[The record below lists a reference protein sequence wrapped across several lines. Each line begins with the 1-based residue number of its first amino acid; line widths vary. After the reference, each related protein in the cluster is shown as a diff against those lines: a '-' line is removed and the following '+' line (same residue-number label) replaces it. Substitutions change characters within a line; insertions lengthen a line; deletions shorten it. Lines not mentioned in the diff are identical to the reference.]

1 MEGKEPAQ
9 LRPGLLATWF
19 WPAVLA
25 LTLLVIVL
33 VTQWLLSLEL
43 NAGFW
48 ELLRLQWVAAA
59 ILVQGLSMALAVLN
73 WKWVLEL
80 NGAEGITFRHAL
92 AMLGL
97 NAIGKYA
104 PGKVVGVL
112 ARGAWLVRRN
122 GGAGLAVRSTL
133 VEQAAMF
140 HVGAALALF
149 AWLMK
154 EAQVPVAALLAVLAL
169 LSVPLLSRWG
179 GSLVSWASQR
189 LGRGAVDPDNLV
201 DAFARSYCAAC
212 CSMLAIWVATV
223 LVLYCCILSFGQV
236 IQLDVWWLTWVV
248 SLAYLGGFAAFFLP
262 AGIGA
267 REGVMVV
274 MLGTQMDLGVAVYV
288 ALLHRLV
295 TLVVDCLLGAA
306 ALARE
311 PIAPQGVAWA
321 GQVPDNKR
329 ETSQRG

>member
-1 MEGKEPAQ
+1 MEGKEPAE

-48 ELLRLQWVAAA
+48 ELLRIPWVLAALLAQGLCAAA
-59 ILVQGLSMALAVLN
+59 AVYN
-73 WKWVLEL
+73 WKWILEL
-80 NGAEGITFRHAL
+80 NGAEGITFRQAL
-92 AMLGL
+92 TMLGL

-104 PGKVVGVL
+104 PGKVVGAL
-112 ARGAWLVRRN
+112 ARAAWLVRQN
-122 GGAGLAVRSTL
+122 GDTRLAVRATL
-133 VEQAAMF
+133 VEQVAML
-140 HVGAALALF
+140 HVGAALMVV

-154 EAQVPVAALLAVLAL
+154 EAWVAAAILLAALAL
-169 LSVPLLSRWG
+169 LTVPVLSHWG
-179 GSLVSWASQR
+179 GWIVAWASR
-189 LGRGAVDPDNLV
+189 RMGRGEADPVKLV
-201 DAFARSYCAAC
+201 DAFARSYWAAC
-212 CSMLAIWVATV
+212 GIMLVIWLGSV
-223 LVLYCCILSFGQV
+223 LVLYCCILSVGQTPRFD
-236 IQLDVWWLTWVV
+236 IWWLIWVGT
-248 SLAYLGGFAAFFLP
+248 LAYLGGFLAFFLP

-295 TLVVDCLLGAA
+295 TLAVDCLQGAM
-306 ALARE
+306 ALVRE
-311 PIAPQGVAWA
+311 RSASVGTA
-321 GQVPDNKR
+321 
-329 ETSQRG
+329 